1 MVRASGRALC
11 PPLGASSQEGLNMSA
26 KDGHVVDLAP
36 DQDEYEVCARCGHA
50 IQDDVYGR
58 GLVTMTT
65 GNPEC
70 YGRSSAYR

>member
-1 MVRASGRALC
+1 MTMLDARAIR
-11 PPLGASSQEGLNMSA
+11 
-26 KDGHVVDLAP
+26 GHVVDPDP
-36 DQDEYEVCARCGHA
+36 DQDAYDVCERCGHA

-70 YGRSSAYR
+70 YGRTA